1 LSKSRLDA
9 AGWLFWIVVFLILI
23 GPCIYGAWQII
34 DPDKNRLY
42 PIGTGVVLAAI
53 ASGFV
58 SWAVN
63 AVLLRRE
70 KKQRIERRKKVRK
83 RK

>member
-9 AGWLFWIVVFLILI
+9 VGWLFWIAVFLVLI
-23 GPCIYGAWQII
+23 GPCIYGSWQITY
-34 DPDKNRLY
+34 PDKSRLY
-42 PIGTGVVLAAI
+42 PIGTGAGLAAI

-58 SWAVN
+58 SWAIN
-63 AVLLRRE
+63 AVLQRRE